1 MSRKQDSSPSAEFQQ
16 RLAFLAE
23 RWPQA
28 EIARKTGT
36 QRNNV
41 SRYMHGGKIP
51 LEFAAA
57 LVRKLGVNPAWL
69 VVGEGTPFLSDVNTS
84 TQQLAGDLLELV
96 SAMGSVANLQLGSL
110 TGKHH
115 LRVLRELNDA
125 LGRFESLRSG
135 INERTGPLFT
145 RLLDDYWGALEK
157 WQLDKA
163 ADLRKAAE
171 QVARLCDDEKLQERF
186 ERTLSFHAFLL
197 RDEEESILYQSRV
210 FQRRLAAA
218 GIDEAGMR
226 EVYNL
231 ANTIQSVA
239 RLDEAIALC
248 DAAVALAGPRGRD
261 WPITRLIGAM
271 SGYVWMERGDV
282 REGLRRVIE
291 ANPQPNPQFR
301 ALQHSMMIRGLLLS
315 GNIDFARA
323 IEMRG
328 EGPAHSQGMLV
339 YALWLEDPAQFETA
353 CELYLSEDGRDEFNL
368 YMRAAREVLVHGRKA
383 PARKFLQS
391 YPAKGRKPLNEQFDQ
406 AVFGVA
412 LARFCNA
419 ADAKKRHAQAV
430 KLLASA
436 DDRLCMSSLARA
448 MHYSNALHSGSALQR
463 NEAGQF
469 FRDWYAEGYGCF
481 RGIVHSLK

>member
-1 MSRKQDSSPSAEFQQ
+1 MSRNHDSSEFRE

-23 RWPQA
+23 RWSQA

-41 SRYMHGGKIP
+41 SRYMHGGKMP
-51 LEFAAA
+51 LDFAAA

-69 VVGEGTPFLSDVNTS
+69 IVGEGTPFLSDVNT
-84 TQQLAGDLLELV
+84 TTRQLAGDLLELV

-125 LGRFESLRSG
+125 LARFEKLRAG
-135 INERTGPLFT
+135 INERTGPLFSQ
-145 RLLDDYWGALEK
+145 LLDDYWAALEK

-210 FQRRLAAA
+210 FQRRLAGA
-218 GIDEAGMR
+218 GIDEAGLR

-239 RLDEAIALC
+239 RLDEAISLC
-248 DAAVALAGPRGRD
+248 DAAVALAGPTGRE
-261 WPITRLIGAM
+261 WGITKLIRAM
-271 SGYVWMERGDV
+271 SGYIWMERGDV
-282 REGLRRVIE
+282 HEGLRRVVD
-291 ANPQPNPQFR
+291 ANPQSNPTWQG
-301 ALQHSMMIRGLLLS
+301 LQHSMLIRGLLLS
-315 GNIDFARA
+315 GAIDFDRA
-323 IEMRG
+323 IEMKG
-328 EGPAHSQGMLV
+328 EGPAHAQGMLV
-339 YALWLEDPAQFETA
+339 YALWLEDAELFEKA
-353 CELYLSEDGRDEFNL
+353 CELYLGDDGRDEFNL

-391 YPAKGRKPLNEQFDQ
+391 YPPPGRKPLNEQFDQ
-406 AVFGVA
+406 AVFGTA
-412 LARFCNA
+412 LARYCA
-419 ADAKKRHAQAV
+419 APDARKRHRAAC
-430 KLLASA
+430 KLINNA
-436 DDRLCMSSLARA
+436 DERLCMSSLARA
-448 MHYSNALHSGSALQR
+448 MHYR
-463 NEAGQF
+463 NVLILGPASERATARDF
-469 FRDWYAEGYGCF
+469 FRGHFERGYGCF
-481 RGIVHSLK
+481 REIASEAG